1 MNAAQKT
8 LISQTVAI
16 LKDLEAIGTPAAA
29 EAARSLKDSTFRQ
42 LGEFD
47 PAELLAAIAAA

>member
-8 LISQTVAI
+8 LIAQTVAI

-29 EAARSLKDSTFRQ
+29 EAARSLKESTFRQ